1 MAKSVA
7 DYQTAFQNFMEKGAR
22 YYACP
27 TGTMLPFAG
36 KTVPAGFLLCNGAE
50 ISRTTYARLF
60 SVLGTTW
67 GAGNGSTTFNL
78 PNVND
83 RCLEGTTNTA
93 NVGKY
98 LEAGLPDI
106 TGNLYAGWMD
116 ASAAG
121 LVLSDIPEHR
131 FGALFPMKTSNS
143 LRTTYAEGGY
153 TDTSG
158 AYFNTIGFQA
168 KKSDSRYGRT
178 TAIQPYSFQILM
190 IVKH

>member
-1 MAKSVA
+1 MAKSVS

-106 TGNLYAGWMD
+106 TGGM
-116 ASAAG
+116 
-121 LVLSDIPEHR
+121 
-131 FGALFPMKTSNS
+131 
-143 LRTTYAEGGY
+143 
-153 TDTSG
+153 TSG
-158 AYFNTIGFQA
+158 NTNYQQTTVWGAIAITSGGDYGNTSKAGHTRPDWTFYASRSNKIYGGSSAVQP
-168 KKSDSRYGRT
+168 KSFYALT
-178 TAIQPYSFQILM
+178 
-190 IVKH
+190 IVKI

>member
-36 KTVPAGFLLCNGAE
+36 KTVPAGFLLCNGAA

-67 GAGNGSTTFNL
+67 GAGDGSTTFNL

-106 TGNLYAGWMD
+106 TGSLTADTSNETVMD
-116 ASAAG
+116 CQFTGA
-121 LVLSDIPEHR
+121 
-131 FGALFPMKTSNS
+131 GALTPKHASHIVSQQVGTYTGFTGFSFSAKNSNKI
-143 LRTTYAEGGY
+143 YG
-153 TDTSG
+153 
-158 AYFNTIGFQA
+158 
-168 KKSDSRYGRT
+168 KSSVVQVS
-178 TAIQPYSFQILM
+178 ACQILT
-190 IVKH
+190 IIKV

>member
-36 KTVPAGFLLCNGAE
+36 KTVPAGFLLCNGAA

-67 GAGNGSTTFNL
+67 GAGDGSTTFNL

-106 TGNLYAGWMD
+106 TGNHGVQGCDAFPNVTAGCFYTINIGGVD
-116 ASAAG
+116 AGGSSSKSYLNKVG
-121 LVLSDIPEHR
+121 LKAVSCSSVYSKSTTVQP
-131 FGALFPMKTSNS
+131 KTF
-143 LRTTYAEGGY
+143 YH
-153 TDTSG
+153 
-158 AYFNTIGFQA
+158 
-168 KKSDSRYGRT
+168 
-178 TAIQPYSFQILM
+178 LM
-190 IVKH
+190 IVKV

>member
-36 KTVPAGFLLCNGAE
+36 KTVPAGFLLCNGAA

-67 GAGNGSTTFNL
+67 GAGDGSTTFNL

-106 TGNLYAGWMD
+106 TGEFTGCDMGGRENPSGSFYDVWDYGDSVSFGSGGEDL
-116 ASAAG
+116 
-121 LVLSDIPEHR
+121 R
-131 FGALFPMKTSNS
+131 FGMKASKSSSVYSKSSVVQPKTF
-143 LRTTYAEGGY
+143 Y
-153 TDTSG
+153 T
-158 AYFNTIGFQA
+158 
-168 KKSDSRYGRT
+168 
-178 TAIQPYSFQILM
+178 LM
-190 IVKH
+190 IVKC

>member
-36 KTVPAGFLLCNGAE
+36 KTVPAGFLLCNGAA

-67 GAGNGSTTFNL
+67 GAGDGSTTFNL

-106 TGNLYAGWMD
+106 SPSFKYPKGDRAYDNGTGNCWWGASMNTTLSTTK
-116 ASAAG
+116 ASASSTVYG
-121 LVLSDIPEHR
+121 KSTVVQPKSFYIL
-131 FGALFPMKTSNS
+131 
-143 LRTTYAEGGY
+143 
-153 TDTSG
+153 
-158 AYFNTIGFQA
+158 TII
-168 KKSDSRYGRT
+168 K
-178 TAIQPYSFQILM
+178 I
-190 IVKH
+190 

>member
-36 KTVPAGFLLCNGAE
+36 KTVPAGFLLCNGAA

-67 GAGNGSTTFNL
+67 GAGDGSTTFNL

-106 TGNLYAGWMD
+106 TGSFSRAYQARGLYVEGAFYNDGD
-116 ASAAG
+116 SYYQETAVNYKTPALTFSAKRSNG
-121 LVLSDIPEHR
+121 IY
-131 FGALFPMKTSNS
+131 GNS
-143 LRTTYAEGGY
+143 LTV
-153 TDTSG
+153 
-158 AYFNTIGFQA
+158 
-168 KKSDSRYGRT
+168 
-178 TAIQPYSFQILM
+178 QPPIYQTFM
-190 IVKH
+190 IVKI

>member
-1 MAKSVA
+1 MAKSVS

-106 TGNLYAGWMD
+106 TGSVGYFVRWKTRQSESGSLYGANGGAEFPSS
-116 ASAAG
+116 ASENSINSNIKISA
-121 LVLSDIPEHR
+121 S
-131 FGALFPMKTSNS
+131 KSNS
-143 LRTTYAEGGY
+143 VYGSSSTT
-153 TDTSG
+153 
-158 AYFNTIGFQA
+158 
-168 KKSDSRYGRT
+168 
-178 TAIQPYSFQILM
+178 QPKIFYVLM
-190 IVKH
+190 MVKV

>member
-36 KTVPAGFLLCNGAE
+36 KTVPAGFLLCNGAA

-67 GAGNGSTTFNL
+67 GAGDGSTTFNL

-93 NVGKY
+93 NVGEY

-106 TGNLYAGWMD
+106 TGGTNKIWRVFAY
-116 ASAAG
+116 
-121 LVLSDIPEHR
+121 
-131 FGALFPMKTSNS
+131 SNS
-143 LRTTYAEGGY
+143 FYGCFASLASSNDWAAMEK
-153 TDTSG
+153 SG
-158 AYFNTIGFQA
+158 ASGGCSSFGISASNSSQIYGTSTTTQPKSFYVLTII
-168 KKSDSRYGRT
+168 KS
-178 TAIQPYSFQILM
+178 
-190 IVKH
+190 

>member
-1 MAKSVA
+1 MAKSVS

-36 KTVPAGFLLCNGAE
+36 KTVPAGFLLCNGAA

-67 GAGNGSTTFNL
+67 GAGDGSTTFNL

-106 TGNLYAGWMD
+106 TGTFKKIAGYQ
-116 ASAAG
+116 AG
-121 LVLSDIPEHR
+121 APAVT
-131 FGALFPMKTSNS
+131 GALYEVEGYNQ
-143 LRTTYAEGGY
+143 TYGGVGNWRSGILGFSADRSKSIY
-153 TDTSG
+153 GDTETVQPH
-158 AYFNTIGFQA
+158 AFQCLTII
-168 KKSDSRYGRT
+168 K
-178 TAIQPYSFQILM
+178 I
-190 IVKH
+190 

>member
-1 MAKSVA
+1 MAKSVS

-36 KTVPAGFLLCNGAE
+36 KTVPAGFLLCNGAA

-67 GAGNGSTTFNL
+67 GAGDGSTTFNL

-106 TGNLYAGWMD
+106 TGSGLGVNDTTAGGFGGLVGAFYKVGSGSGKGNASWGSWNIGFSASRVNSLFGQTATVQ
-116 ASAAG
+116 ASA
-121 LVLSDIPEHR
+121 
-131 FGALFPMKTSNS
+131 
-143 LRTTYAEGGY
+143 
-153 TDTSG
+153 
-158 AYFNTIGFQA
+158 
-168 KKSDSRYGRT
+168 
-178 TAIQPYSFQILM
+178 IQTLM
-190 IVKH
+190 IIKV

>member
-36 KTVPAGFLLCNGAE
+36 KTVPAGFLLCNGAA

-60 SVLGTTW
+60 GVLGTTW
-67 GAGNGSTTFNL
+67 GAGDGSTTFNL

-106 TGNLYAGWMD
+106 IG
-116 ASAAG
+116 S
-121 LVLSDIPEHR
+121 LVN
-131 FGALFPMKTSNS
+131 ANANYQQTV
-143 LRTTYAEGGY
+143 A
-153 TDTSG
+153 SG
-158 AYFNTIGFQA
+158 AIAITNGADYGNTA
-168 KKSDSRYGRT
+168 KAGNTRPNWTFYASRSNNKYGKSST
-178 TAIQPYSFQILM
+178 IQPLSFQTLM
-190 IVKH
+190 IVKV

>member
-36 KTVPAGFLLCNGAE
+36 KTVPAGFLLCNGAA

-67 GAGNGSTTFNL
+67 GAGDGSTTFNL

-106 TGNLYAGWMD
+106 GGNTGIHLTMNGAQAAQYAFFWTTGNAGGVTGNNQNYGIHFL
-116 ASAAG
+116 AS
-121 LVLSDIPEHR
+121 R
-131 FGALFPMKTSNS
+131 SNGV
-143 LRTTYAEGGY
+143 YG
-153 TDTSG
+153 
-158 AYFNTIGFQA
+158 
-168 KKSDSRYGRT
+168 KSSSVQT
-178 TAIQPYSFQILM
+178 NNFQILM
-190 IVKH
+190 IVKI